1 MMKENEDD
9 FFLKLK
15 KGEELICFEVTT

>member
-1 MMKENEDD
+1 MKENEDD